1 MVSKNTL
8 IACGLRNINKTI
20 MSMDDLLEYIN
31 ELCNKLKQ
39 NKIRFYRININDIK
53 TFCNYYSY
61 ILSFDGHDKAIT
73 FKDREKGVKF
83 LEKYFLSNLS
93 ESIESLLKEEE
104 LFILPLCVGDSIN
117 LYSFKSNNDYLM
129 ELKDRFYRDEEHN
142 SYVIDVTLIKNKDD
156 FVDNILLK
164 SNNIKKRVVSINSIR
179 EFTHKSSNLFVD
191 GIRLSFH
198 LKNLDEEL
206 NNSISKV
213 NKYLALAYENE
224 MFLSSSSKEKIL
236 EERIYNGENKR

>member
-1 MVSKNTL
+1 MISKNAL
-8 IACGLRNINKTI
+8 IACGLRNINKTT
-20 MSMDDLLEYIN
+20 MSMDDLLEYIT

-39 NKIRFYRININDIK
+39 NRIRFYRININDIK
-53 TFCNYYSY
+53 AFCNYFPY
-61 ILSFDGHDKAIT
+61 IVSFDDQNKTIT
-73 FKDREKGVKF
+73 FKDREKGVNF
-83 LEKYFLSNLS
+83 LEKKFLSNVP
-93 ESIESLLKEEE
+93 ENTEGLLKEEE
-104 LFILPLCVGDSIN
+104 LFILPLCVGDNIN
-117 LYSFKSNNDYLM
+117 LYSFKSSNEYLM
-129 ELKDRFYRDEEHN
+129 ELKDNLYYDKGYN
-142 SYVIDVTLIKNKDD
+142 AYVIDVTLIKKKDD

-164 SNNIKKRVVSINSIR
+164 SNNIKKRVISISRIR
-179 EFTHKSSNLFVD
+179 EFTHKSSNLFVE

-198 LKNLDEEL
+198 LRNLDEEI